1 MKSVLKKFLQNFSL
15 LSFLLLITPAHAEN
29 QDQTNPIKS
38 ESALLITPTLAGR
51 VPVKSWKTMRDERIV
66 KQDKDYSCGAA
77 SLATL
82 LNEQYN
88 QKVTEEEIL
97 QAMNKEDA
105 RASFEDMANVMPQFG
120 FKAQGFAASW
130 EQLTQL
136 HVPVVVYVELRKDEH
151 FSVLRGIDDNTVWL
165 ADPSL
170 GNTTFSREQFLSM
183 WETRNDN
190 MENAHLRGKFLAI
203 LPAQSDIPISDDFF
217 TKTPRRQ
224 TIPAV
229 VQLSIR
235 PMP

>member
-1 MKSVLKKFLQNFSL
+1 MKSVLKKFFQNLPL
-15 LSFLLLITPAHAEN
+15 LSFLLLIAPAQAEN
-29 QDQTNPIKS
+29 QDQTNSIKS
-38 ESALLITPTLAGR
+38 ESAVLITPTLAGR

-97 QAMNKEDA
+97 KAMNKEDD
-105 RASFEDMANVMPQFG
+105 RASFEDMANIMPQFG

-136 HVPVVVYVELRKDEH
+136 HIPVLVYTKNRKEDH

-170 GNTTFSREQFLSM
+170 GNRTFSREQFLSM
-183 WETRNDN
+183 WETRDDD

-203 LPAQSDIPISDDFF
+203 LPAQPDIQASDDFF

-224 TIPAV
+224 TIPAIG
-229 VQLSIR
+229 QLSIR
-235 PMP
+235 PKP

>member
-1 MKSVLKKFLQNFSL
+1 MKSLLKKLLKNLPFLGL
-15 LSFLLLITPAHAEN
+15 LLLIAPAQAEN
-29 QDQTNPIKS
+29 KDQTTPINS
-38 ESALLITPTLAGR
+38 ESALLITPTLAGH
-51 VPVKSWKTMRDERIV
+51 VPVKSWKTLRDARVV
-66 KQDKDYSCGAA
+66 KQDKDFSCGAA

-82 LNEQYN
+82 LNEQYSRN
-88 QKVTEEEIL
+88 VTEEDIL
-97 QAMNKEDA
+97 KAMNKEDD
-105 RASFEDMANVMPQFG
+105 RASFEDMANIMPQFG

-136 HVPVVVYVELRKDEH
+136 HIPVLVYLKHRKDDH

-170 GNTTFSREQFLSM
+170 GNRTFSREQFLSM
-183 WETRNDN
+183 WETRNDD

-203 LPAQSDIPISDDFF
+203 LPAQPDIQASDDFF

-235 PMP
+235 PKP